1 MTHLN
6 INNNNERIN
15 AIENEIKRLQEEL
28 EILVAMK
35 EAMTSIERHSI
46 VKTYEY
52 YMMLVLRNNGIRI
65 FYPEAKEYYDAMVD
79 QFEYFD
85 EKHPRTFNEQEIVD
99 NYKFWLVWKN
109 N

>member
-6 INNNNERIN
+6 NSNNNERIN
-15 AIENEIKRLQEEL
+15 TIENEIKRLQEEL
-28 EILVAMK
+28 EILVAIK
-35 EAMTSIERHSI
+35 EENNERQSI

-65 FYPEAKEYYDAMVD
+65 FYPEVKEYYEAMVD
-79 QFEYFD
+79 QFINFD

>member
-1 MTHLN
+1 MTNLN
-6 INNNNERIN
+6 NNNNERIN
-15 AIENEIKRLQEEL
+15 AIEDEIKRLQEEL
-28 EILVAMK
+28 EILVEMK
-35 EAMTSIERHSI
+35 EAITSIERHSI

-79 QFEYFD
+79 QFICFD
-85 EKHPRTFNEQEIVD
+85 EKHPRLFTEQEIVD

>member
-1 MTHLN
+1 MTNLN
-6 INNNNERIN
+6 NNNNERIN

-28 EILVAMK
+28 EILVAIK
-35 EAMTSIERHSI
+35 EENNERQSI

-65 FYPEAKEYYDAMVD
+65 FYPEVKEYYEAMVD
-79 QFEYFD
+79 QFINFD

>member
-1 MTHLN
+1 MTNLN
-6 INNNNERIN
+6 NNNNERIN

-28 EILVAMK
+28 EMLVAIK
-35 EAMTSIERHSI
+35 EAKEIIEKHSI

-65 FYPEAKEYYDAMVD
+65 FYPEVKEYYDAMVD
-79 QFEYFD
+79 QFINFD

>member
-1 MTHLN
+1 MTNLN
-6 INNNNERIN
+6 NNNNERIN
-15 AIENEIKRLQEEL
+15 SIENEIKRLQEEL
-28 EILVAMK
+28 ETLVAMK
-35 EAMTSIERHSI
+35 EAITSIERHSI

-65 FYPEAKEYYDAMVD
+65 FYPEVKEYYEAMED
-79 QFEYFD
+79 QFIYFD
-85 EKHPRTFNEQEIVD
+85 EKHPRSFNEQEIVD